1 MESNYYSKILLRNF
15 FYHTF
20 MSSPKIKQKEIK
32 WKYTLYE
39 CGNNKFTQLG
49 KLKLG
54 YKRE

>member
-1 MESNYYSKILLRNF
+1 MESNYNSKILLRNF